1 MIQVK
6 KTKLDK
12 KHLAI
17 IITASVLA
25 LLIVAYAII
34 STLISSGLIGDS
46 GNNNSK
52 NPPEILEGE
61 AILNNRG
68 IVYPYIST
76 ANIISVAVGS
86 KDAEKDSFMMT
97 RPIKDDGSYESYF
110 AFFYNDRDGNSVS
123 YYPPILSEDSNTEYT
138 DFYSIENRDG
148 LNAYKINYLCAAI
161 GALYFDERINPEEDK
176 DAQLARYGLD
186 EDNRD
191 TIIIQYVDSEGMM
204 REHKVYVGDSLI
216 TGVGYYFMLEGRD
229 YIYTSEAS
237 ERFEYLLGDFES
249 FLHSRLIAEGLPSD
263 GIYEPFLTKDYKQWT
278 SKYYGMD
285 NGYED
290 KYVAPGSQVIVEA
303 DVISPIYL
311 PADKKTDQS
320 DGYRHTGYKVDAI
333 DLAYINGQPQFE
345 RLIKA
350 LMGHKIGSYENNEI
364 VVTVSSNSNKAE
376 FEKVYKYVIHSVESV
391 LADDKEHF
399 EGGYAV
405 GNNNTI
411 KVTYDYYFDGGD
423 KPKNDEICHGIINIS
438 DMPEDI
444 QSALK
449 NASVG
454 EDLDLEFEITYN
466 EQTAIERTI
475 ELYITEISIITKFTG
490 TGAVQYPEQIDENCI
505 VTYSYKYVVD
515 GSSVLREGTDTVDLS
530 TITEGENLAIKN
542 AIIGMKVGPGLE
554 KAVSETKIYCQLFS
568 DFETYSIRTI
578 KGYVEKEMIVS
589 FEYLNASQR
598 DPFYGESIYKNTLT
612 NENKYYPLDATACEK
627 VTYLLGGVGPGYTSQ
642 VSAGLVGS
650 ETVAVGLTPYNMD
663 KYKLYDGYVIYFELP
678 RGVVSLPGSE
688 QNEVPDYKSLATLGF
703 NLYISKENSDGS
715 RYIGSDM
722 YDIIVKIDGKGFEFL
737 EKSFDEYWTRRNLV
751 MVDIPNID
759 KMVVDLGMEDVYG
772 KYTFDLDHKTIYIVG
787 NEHLTEKPESGG
799 TEYNFITVELTS
811 DGKISDSAYSDI
823 LASDRD
829 GKLIL
834 ETIYET
840 VTGSATSIDHD
851 TEATANFKNL
861 LTLMYA
867 IQYSGVLTEEEIA
880 DAKDMPKIMSISF
893 TLEGKK
899 NYGDIY
905 TYDFYR
911 VSDRRVMVDVY
922 RVDSDGNRID
932 NSEDELSGFYI
943 STLAAKKIING
954 VCSLLNGKTI
964 DQDVAYWD

>member
-17 IITASVLA
+17 IITASVLV

-34 STLISSGLIGDS
+34 STLITSGLIGDS
-46 GNNNSK
+46 GNTNSK

-68 IVYPYIST
+68 IVYPYISS
-76 ANIISVAVGS
+76 ADIISIAVGS
-86 KDAEKDSFMMT
+86 KDPEKDSFLMT
-97 RPIKDDGSYESYF
+97 RPIKDDGNYESYF
-110 AFFYNDRDGNSVS
+110 AFFYNDRDGNSVA
-123 YYPPILSEDSNTEYT
+123 YYPPILSKDSNTEYT
-138 DFYSIENRDG
+138 DFYSIENSDG

-191 TIIIQYVDSEGMM
+191 TIIIQYVDSEGMQ

-249 FLHSRLIAEGLPSD
+249 FLHSRVIAEGLPSD
-263 GIYEPFLTKDYKQWT
+263 GIYEPFLTTDYKQWT
-278 SKYYGMD
+278 NKYYGMD
-285 NGYED
+285 NGHKDEH
-290 KYVAPGSQVIVEA
+290 VAPGSQVIVEA

-311 PADKKTDQS
+311 PDDKKTDGS
-320 DGYRHTGYKVDAI
+320 NGYRHTGYTVDAI
-333 DLAYINGQPQFE
+333 DLAYIDGQPQFE

-350 LMGHKIGSYENNEI
+350 LKSNTIGSYENNEI
-364 VVTVSSNSNKAE
+364 VVTVSTNANAAE
-376 FEKVYKYVIHSVESV
+376 FDKVYKYVIRSVESV
-391 LADDKEHF
+391 LAEDKEYF
-399 EGGYAV
+399 ESGYAV
-405 GNNNTI
+405 GSNNTL
-411 KVTYDYYFDGGD
+411 KVTYDYYIDGEQ
-423 KPKNDEICHGIINIS
+423 KNDEICHGIINIS
-438 DMPEDI
+438 DMPEGI
-444 QSALK
+444 QSTLK

-454 EDLDLEFEITYN
+454 ENLDLEFEITYN

-475 ELYITEISIITKFTG
+475 QLFITEISIISKFTD
-490 TGAVQYPEQIDENCI
+490 TGAIKYPEKIDENCI

-530 TITEGENLAIKN
+530 AITEGEDLAIKN
-542 AIIGMKVGPGLE
+542 AIIGLKVGPGPE
-554 KAVSETKIYCQLFS
+554 NAVSEEKIYCQLFS
-568 DFETYSIRTI
+568 DFATYSIRTI

-598 DPFYGESIYKNTLT
+598 DPFYGESIYKNTLE
-612 NENKYYPLDATACEK
+612 NENKYYPLDATACER
-627 VTYLLGGVGPGYTSQ
+627 VTFLLGGVGPGYNSQ
-642 VSAGLVGS
+642 VSAGLSGS

-663 KYKLYDGYVIYFELP
+663 KYHLYDGYTIYFELP
-678 RGVVSLPGSE
+678 RGVVSIPGSA
-688 QNEVPDYKSLATLGF
+688 QNEVPDYKHLSTLGF

-737 EKSFDEYWTRRNLV
+737 EKSFDEYWTRRNLI
-751 MVDIPNID
+751 MVDLSIVD
-759 KMVVDLGMEDVYG
+759 KMVVDFGMEDVYG
-772 KYTFDLDHKTIYIVG
+772 KYTFDLNHQTIYIVG

-799 TEYNFITVELTS
+799 TEYDFITVKLTS
-811 DGKISDSAYSDI
+811 DGEISDSAYSDI
-823 LASDRD
+823 LSLDRD
-829 GKLIL
+829 GVVTL

-840 VTGSATSIDHD
+840 VTGSATSVDHD

-861 LTLMYA
+861 LTLAYA
-867 IQYSGVLTEEEIA
+867 IQYSGVLTEEEMA
-880 DAKDMPKIMSISF
+880 DVKDMPKIMSISF
-893 TLEGKK
+893 TLDGEK

-911 VSDRRVMVDVY
+911 VSDRRVMVDLY

-932 NSEDELSGFYI
+932 KSEDELSGFYI

-954 VCSLLNGKTI
+954 VCSLLNGKTVDPDI
-964 DQDVAYWD
+964 AYWD